1 MAARKNCVL
10 VAPAP
15 ECAYTSDCAYA
26 LRPGE
31 HSEHSDDAAL
41 PPAVLQNALE
51 AAATEFNRRADKRR
65 ADTSTSEDDFVE
77 NSHAAADDAVAVDA
91 DTLRPVFAKPRR
103 GRPPHR
109 DSDDDHGAPDA
120 DHQHSHSPPPGDKRP
135 VGRPPRG
142 GRDRRPDIFRFFLT
156 FKRIERKGHYVSAK
170 HTPGVNSANLLL
182 EFANLSGPM
191 KYYWVH
197 MFELWRLYERQQLA
211 RSSPATDAHNAR
223 RRRREMLLEFYYLDL
238 AQQKM
243 LVDDWIVERTGRQR
257 QRAAAEL
264 ETCLARKTLL
274 KIKTDMLAMV
284 ANIDFVLRDG
294 LLPHKWQGAFHGI

>member
-1 MAARKNCVL
+1 MAARKNCFL
-10 VAPAP
+10 VAPAID
-15 ECAYTSDCAYA
+15 CAYTSDCAYA
-26 LRPGE
+26 KRPCDNSE
-31 HSEHSDDAAL
+31 ESEHSDDAAL
-41 PPAVLQNALE
+41 QPTVLKDALQ
-51 AAATEFNRRADKRR
+51 AAALQFNRRTDKRR
-65 ADTSTSEDDFVE
+65 ADTTTSEDDFLETGHNAAVE
-77 NSHAAADDAVAVDA
+77 AVDKQ
-91 DTLRPVFAKPRR
+91 TLRPIFAKPRR
-103 GRPPHR
+103 GRPPHADDR
-109 DSDDDHGAPDA
+109 DACDH
-120 DHQHSHSPPPGDKRP
+120 PPGEKRP

-156 FKRIERKGHYVSAK
+156 FKRIERKGDYVSAK
-170 HTPGVNSANLLL
+170 HTPGVNSADLLL

-223 RRRREMLLEFYYLDL
+223 RRRRDMLLEFYYLDL
-238 AQQKM
+238 AQQKI
-243 LVDDWIVERTGRQR
+243 LVDDWIVERTGRHR
-257 QRAAAEL
+257 ERAAAEL

-284 ANIDFVLRDG
+284 SNIDFVLRDG